1 VRRLNII
8 GIGAGDPEYVT
19 IQAIEALNHT
29 DVFFFPDKG
38 EDKEDLLGF
47 RQQICERYIEHDRY
61 RIVESKDPGRDLSGP
76 EYGDAVADWREQR
89 IVLWERLL
97 RSELAEGQS
106 GGFLVWGD
114 PAFYDGTLRILEAVR
129 ARGGLE
135 LELSVVPGISAVQ
148 ALAARHKIPLTQ
160 VGGSL
165 LVTTGRE
172 LTKGW
177 PEGVDDVV
185 VMLDAHCAFA
195 ELDPGTTIYWGAY
208 LGSPDEILISGT
220 IADCGDEI
228 ARVRSEARARKG
240 WMFDTYLLRRP
251 RDAR

>member
-29 DVFFFPDKG
+29 DVFFFFDKG

-61 RIVESKDPGRDLSGP
+61 RFIESKDPERDLGGP
-76 EYGDAVADWREQR
+76 EYGDAVAGWREQR
-89 IVLWERLL
+89 IVQWEQLL

-185 VMLDAHCAFA
+185 VMLDAHCSFT
-195 ELDPGTTIYWGAY
+195 ELDPGVSIYWGAY

-220 IADCGDEI
+220 IADCGGEI
-228 ARVRSEARARKG
+228 ARVRSAARARKG
-240 WMFDTYLLRRP
+240 WMFDTYLLRRAP
-251 RDAR
+251 